1 MRRIPRSDHRRLGRH
16 RRPGRRHMMTAAVV
30 AGATAATGTT
40 KRYAGLTADPI
51 RRATA
56 DRRVRRE
63 ARRASIHAALALRR
77 ADQLGLVSALT
88 DRRIAR
94 HLTRARR
101 HASRA
106 LLFTAAP
113 PPSRRGRNAVLIA
126 TGAGIAT
133 ASVVAI
139 RRTIQSPR
147 LTMTTR
153 GTPAAEATNA
163 GGHPEEG
170 VHATN
175 TN

>member
-1 MRRIPRSDHRRLGRH
+1 
-16 RRPGRRHMMTAAVV
+16 
-30 AGATAATGTT
+30 
-40 KRYAGLTADPI
+40 
-51 RRATA
+51 
-56 DRRVRRE
+56 VRRE
-63 ARRASIHAALALRR
+63 ARQASIHAALALRR
-77 ADQLGLVSALT
+77 ADHLGLVSALT

-106 LLFTAAP
+106 LLLTAAP

-126 TGAGIAT
+126 TGAGITT

-147 LTMTTR
+147 RTMTTR
-153 GTPAAEATNA
+153 GTPAAKATNA